1 MATTLD
7 NLLDQALDIAGT
19 LFQTDSLTIGD
30 ESEML
35 GREISGQTGSSLSI
49 TGTAPNMTL
58 TGLTGLTAGSIGKFI
73 TVSGAASAGNNGTFL
88 ITQYV
93 SATSAVILNTAG
105 VGGDANN
112 GSISWTE
119 RSPWSAEDDHNYHRT
134 DRAAIKGVAY
144 DAGIPTY
151 FKCIDQTT
159 PIPANLSNIAGKTT
173 DAKSFI
179 TDRKFEDITPVVG
192 SLFLTLTDIG
202 QLKHADSTDVTG
214 VPIYDG
220 FDAGDDEATYAELI
234 ADGYGAGLVVLSGV
248 NAGNRIFGR
257 TRAGSS
263 TSPNSVEIEFRSV
276 AIGQSLSSSIAYAWE
291 AEQSSNIDVYYPYRD
306 CLDSMSE
313 NAFRTLLVNG
323 LVADA
328 GLNQKIEN
336 ILNIIGVDGYGSDL
350 SGQLTNLTQYY
361 PFYNLPDATPTV
373 VDALNVLNEQIGI
386 RDYTG
391 IILTDGETLT
401 ESLQALSDAIA
412 NSSAVTRT
420 IERVSADIPAGTTHT
435 LPGSISYLVDVS
447 GNGNGLWVYWRGVLR
462 DPGPISAG
470 NDYEETATTSITVY
484 SNIKSGDHINYFV
497 AL

>member
-19 LFQTDSLTIGD
+19 LFQTDSLTIND
-30 ESEML
+30 ESQML
-35 GREISGQTGSSLSI
+35 GREISGQSGIAASI
-49 TGTAPNMTL
+49 TGTAPDMTL
-58 TGLTGLTAGSIGKFI
+58 TGLTGLTTESIGKFI
-73 TVSGAASAGNNGTFL
+73 TISGAASAGNNGTFL

-93 SATSAVILNTAG
+93 SATSAVILNTSG

-112 GSISWTE
+112 GSIVWTE
-119 RSPWSAEDDHNYHRT
+119 RYPWSAEDDHNYHRT

-151 FKCIDQTT
+151 FKCTDQLTA
-159 PIPANLSNIAGKTT
+159 IPANLSNIAGKTT
-173 DAKSFI
+173 DAKSLI
-179 TDRKFEDITPVVG
+179 TDRKFENVSPVTG
-192 SLFLTLTDIG
+192 SLFLTLTDTG
-202 QLKHADSTDVTG
+202 LLKHADSTDVTG

-220 FDAGDDEATYAELI
+220 FDVGNDESTYSEFI
-234 ADGYGAGLVVLSGV
+234 ADGYGTGLLVLYGA

-257 TRAGSS
+257 MRAGSS
-263 TSPNSVEIEFRSV
+263 TSPNSVEVEFRSV
-276 AIGQSLSSSIAYAWE
+276 AIDQPLSSSIAYSWE
-291 AEQSSNIDVYYPYRD
+291 EEQPDNIDIYYPYRE
-306 CLDSMSE
+306 CLDGMSE

-323 LVADA
+323 LVSDA
-328 GLNQKIEN
+328 GLSQKIEN
-336 ILNIIGVDGYGSDL
+336 ILDVIGIDGYDTDL

-391 IILTDGETLT
+391 IILTDGQTIT
-401 ESLQALSDAIA
+401 ESLQALSDAVA
-412 NSSAVTRT
+412 GSSAVTRV

-435 LPGSISYLVDVS
+435 LPGAISYLVDVTD
-447 GNGNGLWVYWRGVLR
+447 NGNGLWVYWRGVLR

-484 SNIKSGDHINYFV
+484 SKIKSGDHINYFI
-497 AL
+497 AI